1 MQNNPYFPQQ
11 KKNPHHQ
18 QAQFLGNAADTGSVV
33 SSTSS
38 TASGSSSI
46 VSDVLANVQN
56 ESLMDCE
63 LVSSL
68 DQQAHLAS
76 RFVLGARSSVL
87 RKQLFSNKN
96 KKKTKQGSAS
106 PSPSDDSS
114 LTMIQLQVPY
124 SSTVIQTLLE
134 YCHTDAIVRRSL
146 SATAVREWLDLMDC
160 AQTYQ
165 LPGLQVLVERLAE
178 SVFLAASSPH
188 NQHHL
193 PLACALLDECL
204 QHEDDA
210 SSSSLSLQ
218 QIAWHAIRQNPAATL
233 LHQGGVTHCSSPTTL
248 TRILQDDQLQC
259 SELVLF
265 RAIQIWLQ
273 QQQSQP
279 QKEEDASLQLLS
291 WMDWTRMAP
300 SELVGPVRA
309 SGLVDEPVIQQ
320 ALAEIAQRVE
330 RETSN
335 HYHYDRLFDRPRSS
349 SAVPYCGG
357 ASVPSQ
363 PLFPQDPMDA
373 VAKRGHSDIHKIK
386 ESSSSSNNSKSSIPA
401 SPRLLQQERP
411 RAAIA
416 SRVGRWSPTSVLNSH
431 LSSSAQAITK
441 EQQQQQKQETT
452 LDTNS
457 LTGKQEE
464 EALDIPS
471 TEDTSSTQD
480 TTKSV
485 LRRHFDS
492 VAEKLDFVCQH
503 GCMATTTATASST
516 SASVSQ

>member
-11 KKNPHHQ
+11 KKNQ
-18 QAQFLGNAADTGSVV
+18 QAQVWNAADTGSVV

-38 TASGSSSI
+38 TESSI

-68 DQQAHLAS
+68 DHQAHLAS

-87 RKQLFSNKN
+87 RKQLFSNK
-96 KKKTKQGSAS
+96 KKTTKQSSAS
-106 PSPSDDSS
+106 PLPTSDDPS
-114 LTMIQLQVPY
+114 TMIQLQVPY
-124 SSTVIQTLLE
+124 SSNVIQALLD
-134 YCHTDAIVRRSL
+134 YCHTDAIVRPSRTL
-146 SATAVREWLDLMDC
+146 SATAVREWVDLMDC

-165 LPGLQVLVERLAE
+165 LPGLQALVERLAE
-178 SVFLAASSPH
+178 SVFLAASPPP
-188 NQHHL
+188 HHL

-204 QHEDDA
+204 QHEDDN
-210 SSSSLSLQ
+210 SSSSVSLQ
-218 QIAWHAIRQNPAATL
+218 QIAWQAIRQDPAATL
-233 LHQGGVTHCSSPTTL
+233 LHPPGGGVTHCSSPTTL

-273 QQQSQP
+273 HQPSQTN
-279 QKEEDASLQLLS
+279 DADTAALLLS

-330 RETSN
+330 RETATSN
-335 HYHYDRLFDRPRSS
+335 HYHYDRLFDRPRTSTSS
-349 SAVPYCGG
+349 SAVSYCGG
-357 ASVPSQ
+357 ASVPSSQ

-373 VAKRGHSDIHKIK
+373 VAKRGHSHTHKVQASSSSS
-386 ESSSSSNNSKSSIPA
+386 SSSSSNNKSSTPA

-411 RAAIA
+411 RTAATTT

-431 LSSSAQAITK
+431 SSSSAPAATK
-441 EQQQQQKQETT
+441 EQHQQQQQQETP

-457 LTGKQEE
+457 LTGKHEE
-464 EALDIPS
+464 DIPRMQ
-471 TEDTSSTQD
+471 DSSA
-480 TTKSV
+480 KSV

-503 GCMATTTATASST
+503 GCMATTTATPSS